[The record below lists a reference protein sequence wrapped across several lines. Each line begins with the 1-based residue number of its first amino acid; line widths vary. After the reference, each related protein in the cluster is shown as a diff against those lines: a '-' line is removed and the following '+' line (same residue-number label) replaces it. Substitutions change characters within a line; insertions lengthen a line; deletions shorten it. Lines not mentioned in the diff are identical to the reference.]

1 MLERLRSNLFL
12 KSLRH
17 IVADQTRRRV
27 FHTFDTARTIG
38 LLFDAT
44 DERLRRE
51 VLDFAEACRKKGQQ
65 VRLLGFWNVP
75 QATETGFDSFTV
87 KELSFSGQPKSD
99 KALTFGRT
107 ALDLLVC
114 FNFSQ
119 HRALEWL
126 AASSPAAMKIG
137 SATEQP
143 NDYDIQLEIPAEKRV
158 AYFIEQLRHYLHKFT
173 ITSHATVSAI

>member
-17 IVADQTRRRV
+17 IVANQARKRV
-27 FHTFDTARTIG
+27 FHSFDSARSVG

-51 VLDFAEACRKKGQQ
+51 VLDFAAACRKKGQQ
-65 VRLLGFWNVP
+65 VRLLGFWNAP
-75 QATETGFDSFTV
+75 QATETGFDAFTA
-87 KELSFSGQPKSD
+87 KELSFAGQPKSE

-107 ALDLLVC
+107 ALDLLIC
-114 FNFSQ
+114 FNFHQ
-119 HRALEWL
+119 HKALEWL

-137 SATEQP
+137 VATDQP
-143 NDYDIQLEIPAEKRV
+143 NDYDLQLEIPAEKRASFFV
-158 AYFIEQLRHYLHKFT
+158 EQLRHYLNKFT
-173 ITSHATVSAI
+173 LTAHAPVPAI